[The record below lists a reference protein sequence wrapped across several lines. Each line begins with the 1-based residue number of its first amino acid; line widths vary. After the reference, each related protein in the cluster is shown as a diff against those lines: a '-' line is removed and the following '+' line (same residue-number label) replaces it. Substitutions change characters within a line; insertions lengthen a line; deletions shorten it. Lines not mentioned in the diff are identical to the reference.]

1 MWVGVSKVRDKSA
14 IFSPQGV
21 TAPPLHASDRGTIFF
36 MSFTRPLHDVLRAGA
51 LLFAIVSCSSAPQ
64 EAALSRGAVAPRAWS
79 QAAAPND
86 DDSGAARSL
95 ESTPSLASHF
105 EERRFAALSSAPRR
119 PAPRACQAPCQNC
132 RLLYDEQQAKPSE
145 GRKLSENE
153 LALVRRGYADY
164 LSGPEC
170 RSMGLAPTKVGSAED
185 IGQVFD
191 VLDGTFTERGR
202 RETLVLFFAGACGLA
217 APDAPKV
224 RIFMLLRDGELLESF
239 TNDEGFASFDRL
251 LDVDGDSVHEVV
263 VVGGWAGKGGLASW
277 ISLRSFAGRRDRD
290 LGFFNTLE
298 SGCGWSAA
306 DYWSTSVDYGV
317 EGSDRALCFVER
329 KATLRCPSL
338 LVSDK

>member
-1 MWVGVSKVRDKSA
+1 
-14 IFSPQGV
+14 
-21 TAPPLHASDRGTIFF
+21 
-36 MSFTRPLHDVLRAGA
+36 MSSLRSLLDLLLAGA
-51 LLFAIVSCSSAPQ
+51 LLSAVVSCSSAPR
-64 EAALSRGAVAPRAWS
+64 EAALSQVAVAPRAWS
-79 QAAAPND
+79 QATVPSEDHSVA
-86 DDSGAARSL
+86 GRSL
-95 ESTPSLASHF
+95 ESTPFPASHLQ
-105 EERRFAALSSAPRR
+105 EVGSASRSSARQH
-119 PAPRACQAPCQNC
+119 PAPPACQAPCENC
-132 RLLYDEQQAKPSE
+132 RLLYDEQQAQPSE
-145 GRKLSENE
+145 GRKLSESE

-170 RSMGLAPTKVGSAED
+170 RSMGLAPTRIGSAED

-217 APDAPKV
+217 PGDARKT
-224 RIFMLLRDGELLESF
+224 RIFMLLRDGELLGNFKS
-239 TNDEGFASFDRL
+239 DEGFASFDRL

-263 VVGGWAGKGGLASW
+263 VVGGWAGKGGLANW

-306 DYWSTSVDYGV
+306 DYWSTSVDYGL
-317 EGSDRALCFVER
+317 EGSDRSLCFVER